1 MDGEIELIN
10 PAPRIFIIYSWTKF
24 FALFFTQP
32 TLTLLSLVYSL
43 QPLYFYIQTSTENNK
58 KKKKY
63 NTFIIRGKRCP
74 PVPSFSTRPSLPNL
88 ILLVLPRSSSCRRIP
103 PPHRPFFAPSPSPAA
118 RERGEWSPGIVH
130 GLILRPVPPPS
141 RSPMIVS
148 LA

>member
-58 KKKKY
+58 KKKS
-63 NTFIIRGKRCP
+63 TIRL
-74 PVPSFSTRPSLPNL
+74 S
-88 ILLVLPRSSSCRRIP
+88 
-103 PPHRPFFAPSPSPAA
+103 
-118 RERGEWSPGIVH
+118 
-130 GLILRPVPPPS
+130 
-141 RSPMIVS
+141 
-148 LA
+148 